1 MGMSVKIAFLI
12 LSVFC
17 SFGKG
22 VHAYTD
28 QHLTLNFPKGWSE
41 NKNMF
46 GMDVIFMSA
55 HVAGK
60 TPLMVLGSTYEKK
73 IAPSEAL
80 KFVEKGLKE
89 EYGANKLR
97 ILDKGV
103 LKAEAISIYFAT
115 GRIVEKGSSEKVFT
129 ALIPRKG
136 KYHHFLFQAPSG
148 SFDKGLPLVKNSL
161 KNIKLK

>member
-1 MGMSVKIAFLI
+1 MKIKVALPLI
-12 LSVFC
+12 LSLFW
-17 SFGKG
+17 SFGEG
-22 VHAYTD
+22 VQAYSD
-28 QHLTLNFPKGWSE
+28 KHLTLNFPKGWSE

-80 KFVEKGLKE
+80 KFVDKGLVE
-89 EYGANKLR
+89 EYGKDKLR

-103 LKAEAISIYFAT
+103 LKGEAVSIYFAT
-115 GRIVEKGSSEKVFT
+115 GKVVRKGTSEKVFT
-129 ALIPRKG
+129 ALIPRES
-136 KYHHFLFQAPSG
+136 KYHHFLFQAPAA
-148 SFDKGLPLVKNSL
+148 SFDKSLPLVKNSL